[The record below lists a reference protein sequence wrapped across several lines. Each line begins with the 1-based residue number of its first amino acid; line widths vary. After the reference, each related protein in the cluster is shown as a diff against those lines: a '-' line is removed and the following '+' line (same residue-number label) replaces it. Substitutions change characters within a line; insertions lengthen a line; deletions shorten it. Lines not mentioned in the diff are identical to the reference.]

1 MTLPFDND
9 THRVEQKIAYHSL
22 AANKQRN
29 FLSGI
34 IIFAAAL
41 LLSFATILLCN
52 ATIDTQIISR
62 VNNVQEMV
70 GVIFGIAVVLL
81 FTAGI
86 AIKNIMYISV
96 LQRTKEFAQLRTIGA
111 TYRQIKAIIHNERKQ
126 LSRKFIWGGLLLGFL
141 LNCVLPLKL
150 YLMPGI
156 ACAIFSGAF
165 VWFIVF
171 WSFRTPVKI
180 AASFSPMAALRV
192 EQTTGKGSRRSKHI
206 TPNAIAQKYFFS
218 NRKKAFYTL
227 LSLILSGV
235 LMFTVF
241 SVTSAIDIEGLVRQ
255 SYYENSSV
263 YLMLNST
270 AEKNSTA
277 NLMKNSP
284 FTEELR
290 EEIEAIPGVTGIYP
304 SKKLDCEITVPD
316 QSISTQF
323 DMALNSIIGT
333 SSFEGQ
339 LVEGT
344 MPYSQNTITTVPV
357 IINRSSPYY
366 KETGLDLKLG
376 DHLSASVH
384 TGQSMKQMD
393 FSVCGFIENKDKGS
407 VLYTAPEYL
416 DYMAEMNCDLAWY
429 ICTDSQRDTVAV
441 EQIKVLVASD
451 NRLIASAFSDDF
463 AETNAYLHNAK
474 IVVVAVLMLICLF
487 SFINLL
493 NTCIT
498 NAVMRHHD
506 YALLEA
512 AGMTKEQIQQT
523 QSSEN
528 RIYFSGGLIGSCMI
542 GIPLGLLLCKKIAE
556 LPGLSYIS
564 YQFPWVFL
572 LLYFVIVF
580 AANIIV
586 TQYQRNFL
594 TKHSVIE
601 QLKAVE

>member
-1 MTLPFDND
+1 MTLPFEND
-9 THRVEQKIAYHSL
+9 THKVERKIAYHSL

-52 ATIDTQIISR
+52 ATIDTRIISR
-62 VNNVQEMV
+62 VNNMQETV
-70 GVIFGIAVVLL
+70 SVILGIAVVLL

-111 TYRQIKAIIHNERKQ
+111 TYRQIKSVIHNERKQ

-150 YLMPGI
+150 YLVPSI

-171 WSFRTPVKI
+171 WSFQTPAKI

-192 EQTTGKGSRRSKHI
+192 EDSSSKGSRRSTRI
-206 TPNAIAQKYFFS
+206 TPNAIAKKYFFS

-235 LMFTVF
+235 LMFTIF

-255 SYYENSSV
+255 SYYENSSI
-263 YLMLNST
+263 YLKLNST
-270 AEKNSTA
+270 AEENSTS

-290 EEIEAIPGVTGIYP
+290 EEIETIPGVTGIYP
-304 SKKLDCEITVPD
+304 SKKLDCEIMVSNQPENAKFEL
-316 QSISTQF
+316 S
-323 DMALNSIIGT
+323 LNSIIGT
-333 SSFEGQ
+333 SDFEEQ
-339 LVEGT
+339 LIEGA
-344 MPYSQNTITTVPV
+344 MPYSQNTITTIPV
-357 IINRSSPYY
+357 VINRSSPYY
-366 KETGLDLKLG
+366 EETGLNLKLG
-376 DHLSASVH
+376 DCLSAAVNTGRSV
-384 TGQSMKQMD
+384 KQMD

-429 ICTDSQRDTVAV
+429 ICTDSQQDSVVV
-441 EQIKVLVASD
+441 EQIKALVASD
-451 NRLIASAFSDDF
+451 NRLVASAFSDDF
-463 AETNAYLHNAK
+463 AETNAYFHNAK
-474 IVVVAVLMLICLF
+474 IIVAAVLMLFCLF

-498 NAVMRHHD
+498 NAVMRRHD

-512 AGMTKEQIQQT
+512 AGMTKVQIQQA

-542 GIPLGLLLCKKIAE
+542 GLPLGLLLCKKIAE

-572 LLYFVIVF
+572 LLYLVIVF
-580 AANIIV
+580 VANIIV
-586 TQYQRNFL
+586 TRYQRNFL
-594 TKHSVIE
+594 MRHSVVE

>member
-1 MTLPFDND
+1 M
-9 THRVEQKIAYHSL
+9 
-22 AANKQRN
+22 
-29 FLSGI
+29 
-34 IIFAAAL
+34 
-41 LLSFATILLCN
+41 
-52 ATIDTQIISR
+52 
-62 VNNVQEMV
+62 
-70 GVIFGIAVVLL
+70 
-81 FTAGI
+81 
-86 AIKNIMYISV
+86 
-96 LQRTKEFAQLRTIGA
+96 
-111 TYRQIKAIIHNERKQ
+111 
-126 LSRKFIWGGLLLGFL
+126 GGLLLGFL
-141 LNCVLPLKL
+141 LNCALPLKL
-150 YLMPGI
+150 YLVPSI

-171 WSFRTPVKI
+171 WSFRTPAKI

-192 EQTTGKGSRRSKHI
+192 EHSTSIGSRRSKHI

-270 AEKNSTA
+270 AEENSTA

-290 EEIEAIPGVTGIYP
+290 EEIEAIPGVSGIYP

-323 DMALNSIIGT
+323 DMSLISIIGT

-339 LVEGT
+339 LIEGT
-344 MPYSQNTITTVPV
+344 MPYLQNTITTIPV
-357 IINRSSPYY
+357 VINRSSPYY
-366 KETGLDLKLG
+366 EETGLNLKLG

-429 ICTDSQRDTVAV
+429 ICTDNQRDTAAV
-441 EQIKVLVASD
+441 EQIKALVTSD
-451 NRLIASAFSDDF
+451 NRLVSSAFSDDL
-463 AETNAYLHNAK
+463 AETNAYFHNAK
-474 IVVVAVLMLICLF
+474 IIIAAVLMLICLF

-498 NAVMRHHD
+498 NAVMRRHD

-586 TQYQRNFL
+586 TQYQQNFL
-594 TKHSVIE
+594 TRYSVVE
-601 QLKAVE
+601 RLKAVE